1 MNRIVYRYLKWGFRL
16 AILSVLLFPALYWGA
31 WRSGIIKYAC
41 MQPESQTM
49 RDTWAFMA
57 NPLLGPA
64 IDLSLMLWCFGLV
77 YCVAELKYRSRLGVK
92 FREALTEIRTK
103 WYLWIPVISLY
114 CWVFFYENRFTHVSG
129 VSWIVTA
136 YGLVFLVLTS
146 KR

>member
-1 MNRIVYRYLKWGFRL
+1 MNRIAYRYLKWGFRL

-31 WRSGIIKYAC
+31 WRSGLIKYAC

-103 WYLWIPVISLY
+103 WYLWIPLIFLY
-114 CWVFFYENRFTHVSG
+114 WWSIFHENWLMRVSG
-129 VSWIVTA
+129 VSWIATA
-136 YGLVFLVLTS
+136 LYLIVLVLTS